1 MKLLFTLLGNL
12 SKLVSLLVFL
22 CGLVTLILAGVD
34 FVEAL
39 KVVFEDATNKPALI
53 AAGMLKTVD
62 FVLISLV
69 FFIFSLGISVLF
81 TEESEEKTK
90 MVAALPKWLQM
101 KNLTELKIILW
112 ETILT
117 TFVVSYIAD
126 LALHKV
132 LKHGNFTPAQLI
144 LPGAVFLLAASLYFL
159 KKGEGKSE

>member
-69 FFIFSLGISVLF
+69 FFIFRWV
-81 TEESEEKTK
+81 
-90 MVAALPKWLQM
+90 
-101 KNLTELKIILW
+101 
-112 ETILT
+112 
-117 TFVVSYIAD
+117 
-126 LALHKV
+126 
-132 LKHGNFTPAQLI
+132 
-144 LPGAVFLLAASLYFL
+144 
-159 KKGEGKSE
+159 